1 MHRIVVVAEVEDVA
15 KWEEGFRTHGDLF
28 RSQTV
33 TTCHYSMTGDH
44 HVAVYFEAE
53 ELDTYLQ
60 RLESPETE
68 EAMAFDGIK
77 RETVK
82 VFVLDKQFT
91 P

>member
-1 MHRIVVVAEVEDVA
+1 MHRIVVVAEIEDAA

-33 TTCHYSMTGDH
+33 TSCHYSITGD

-53 ELDTYLQ
+53 DLDAYLQ
-60 RLESPETE
+60 GLESPETA
-68 EAMAFDGIK
+68 EAMAVDGLK
-77 RETVK
+77 QETVK
-82 VFVLDKQFT
+82 VFVVDKQFT